1 MSEGPPFTDNKDI
14 KNGSEGGK
22 PVKTYAGKKLTPRQK
37 QRLRVGI
44 HQQELNKL
52 NEADGTM
59 EGIKKDEDQQTTAEY
74 SVLESADTQTLP
86 EVATETVKESAP
98 DPTPY
103 LVEYAHDYDERDSNS
118 IPKTPFQPGPSFSEI
133 SDTEVRGTESHYNI
147 TKEPAQ
153 SIRITGSEEVL
164 QTSHSEGSVAR
175 ATFPNGEVSN
185 QTVETK
191 ADTAPEVVQK
201 GSVSAVES
209 EEVAP
214 PKATPESSEPERTE
228 SSPSALSEV
237 ADPEMEKAI
246 QEFTELERELATR
259 GVTADNEPSIRKGR
273 KVLEMRAKDT
283 ETDPVVVGWHKEQY
297 MRYLQQHISEMKKM
311 VGESTPSARVEE
323 DVDVA
328 SEKVEATAPETN
340 VSPEKT
346 PTEASPKPASPAEKE
361 VDTTPKVV
369 KTAIPE
375 KNASDEIELELV
387 PKDAEN
393 VPEELTL
400 VPKEDESADREEKR
414 PDLSLE
420 QVPDEHGGAEE
431 KAPLESGETRK
442 IAPEAETF
450 TTDALASLDEN
461 DLRKLVE
468 HLNTARQTHS
478 ERDVYYGVINGLDS
492 APAFLPHVPE
502 LKELFDNA
510 PHDLVD
516 HLARTAEQ
524 ALGEKERNK
533 AAGRYA
539 EVIDYLDN
547 ARSMQTEQDVYSDVM
562 GTWQKTTDSP
572 LGIFRGRPDI
582 KERFAVGRG
591 KPYTSTRAAAH
602 DLIEYLAE
610 EAQRGMGQKSA
621 TERPAEKTAEEV
633 IAEDPQ
639 SSAETANTAEYEM
652 ADPDDEST
660 LKAVPMDATLK
671 ERPVY
676 EEGDPDDPSTWQV
689 VPIDAK
695 LKKLK
700 VHQEGD
706 PEDPSTWE
714 AVPTDAKLVPRESKK
729 TSESIAEAKQE
740 SEVAPKSETEP
751 QQEPVTE
758 EEATPTPDA
767 PAESA
772 EQVEPADP
780 EALAR
785 FHEARNAFKANAD
798 AIDAAKAALEEAV
811 GALQAEKSQNGF
823 VGLVTGT
830 RQAAKENIKQCEENY
845 INLVR
850 KVPSLRNERIEA
862 FRALRLKNAE
872 RQLGEAG
879 EGMTAGERMH
889 AKYAS
894 WYEAALDHRAE
905 NYKELMKQM
914 KQSADPET
922 RQSRIMGFL
931 SSKARAWSKLPLHKK
946 VLWGTTLSVPVA
958 AVAALSGAGLATAA
972 GVGGAVAA
980 RRAVGTAVGA
990 TLGVAMGSAAYEKL
1004 TDRDERLTREAVEA
1018 SREKVR
1024 QTYGTE
1030 AEVDPAEV
1038 LRTRK
1043 KIDEQSTTR
1052 KKVASGARFGVAAG
1066 TGFIA
1071 GAGTASAMGAL
1082 ENLASNVPDIP
1093 ETPPAGNGMV
1103 FDSGSPSP
1111 EAYTGALPVPPEVV
1125 PGADIP
1131 GVPPETT
1138 SGGNGNVFESGP
1150 IDLDAVRDPEPTMTP
1165 EVPTDLPSAE
1175 YAPNLPPAETA
1186 PDIVPEVVP
1195 DTAPEVVPDIAP
1207 EVAPDITPE
1216 VVPDIA
1222 PEVIT
1227 PSSIE
1232 VNIEPGGNLWDS
1244 VADKLES
1251 SKLIASKADIAE
1263 LRTSGGDWEEALA
1276 HRNHLIDELKDHF
1289 ADMSQQEL
1297 KDIGFTPNR
1306 FGEYNINDVFPG
1318 NKIDLT
1324 SVLGDSDKFS
1334 DAVTNA
1340 DKVSLRPAATSGIEL
1355 GGGPATPSPA
1365 EVIPTG
1371 SETPAPA
1378 EWSTQSDELS
1388 HLFDQYL
1395 NQSPDTG
1402 GAEDAA
1408 VSAVPEVPV
1417 ATENP
1422 LVDPEVLPDAD
1433 ATVTGEHPD
1442 MHPGAEP
1449 TPTLEDIMG
1458 GNRPETDTSTSIR
1471 NATDVTPVEPTVTE
1485 ALRSEVL
1492 QAEQAPTAEGAP
1504 APETA
1509 TNEEGVSTSEGAE
1522 ESAVAAQ
1529 EGAGAEE
1536 EAAELTNLPP
1546 EQSVSENLE
1555 QLAEID
1561 YHGVNTLNDFRSI
1574 WGELRE
1580 GINGSPLLSTPV
1592 LGRYVQLQSSWGP
1605 MSHVR
1610 LGDIYDSVDGA
1621 TFTIDGATHTLVPET
1636 EMMLRSIIDA
1646 TRELPGAEAT
1656 YELAEREGYSVGDYI
1671 KKLHE
1676 VRLAQ
1681 ENVSSLNR
1689 A

>member
-59 EGIKKDEDQQTTAEY
+59 EGIKKDEDQQTTAEHP
-74 SVLESADTQTLP
+74 VLESADTQTLA
-86 EVATETVKESAP
+86 EVPTETVEETAP

-133 SDTEVRGTESHYNI
+133 SDIEVRGTESHYNI
-147 TKEPAQ
+147 TKEPSQ

-175 ATFPNGEVSN
+175 ETFPTGEVSN

-191 ADTAPEVVQK
+191 ADIAPEVVQK
-201 GSVSAVES
+201 NSVSSVES

-214 PKATPESSEPERTE
+214 PEVTPESSEPERTE

-246 QEFTELERELATR
+246 QEFTELEHELATR

-283 ETDPVVVGWHKEQY
+283 ETDPVVIGWHKEQY
-297 MRYLQQHISEMKKM
+297 MRYLQQHISEMKEM
-311 VGESTPSARVEE
+311 VGESTPATRVEE

-328 SEKVEATAPETN
+328 PEKVEATAPETN

-346 PTEASPKPASPAEKE
+346 LTEASPKPTPPAEKE
-361 VDTTPKVV
+361 VDTTPKIV

-375 KNASDEIELELV
+375 KNASEEIELELV

-400 VPKEDESADREEKR
+400 VPKDDEQAQKESIGVSIEQQSERIGSSERLFATADEDSLRELTDAVAHARVEGKEH
-414 PDLSLE
+414 DLYSRIM
-420 QVPDEHGGAEE
+420 GAW
-431 KAPLESGETRK
+431 SGETPRILK
-442 IAPEAETF
+442 DVRPV
-450 TTDALASLDEN
+450 
-461 DLRKLVE
+461 LRQ
-468 HLNTARQTHS
+468 RF
-478 ERDVYYGVINGLDS
+478 GL
-492 APAFLPHVPE
+492 
-502 LKELFDNA
+502 
-510 PHDLVD
+510 
-516 HLARTAEQ
+516 
-524 ALGEKERNK
+524 
-533 AAGRYA
+533 
-539 EVIDYLDN
+539 
-547 ARSMQTEQDVYSDVM
+547 
-562 GTWQKTTDSP
+562 
-572 LGIFRGRPDI
+572 
-582 KERFAVGRG
+582 GRG
-591 KPYTSTRAAAH
+591 KPYQSATRAVQDLLNYLEDEAFKAKEVLGNKEVANVVEDTPVFDRLETRESAH
-602 DLIEYLAE
+602 
-610 EAQRGMGQKSA
+610 EAGDVDN
-621 TERPAEKTAEEV
+621 P
-633 IAEDPQ
+633 
-639 SSAETANTAEYEM
+639 
-652 ADPDDEST
+652 ST
-660 LKAVPMDATLK
+660 WEAVPMDATLK

-714 AVPTDAKLVPRESKK
+714 AVPMDAKLVPRESKK
-729 TSESIAEAKQE
+729 TSESIAEVEQE
-740 SEVAPKSETEP
+740 PDVAPKSETEP
-751 QQEPVTE
+751 QQGPVTE

-785 FHEARNAFKANAD
+785 FHEARDAFKANAD
-798 AIDAAKAALEEAV
+798 AIDAAKTALEEAV

-830 RQAAKENIKQCEENY
+830 RQAAKENIKQCEEDY
-845 INLVR
+845 LNLVR
-850 KVPSLRNERIEA
+850 KVPALRNERIEA
-862 FRALRLKNAE
+862 FRSLRLKNAE
-872 RQLGEAG
+872 RQVSEAG

-922 RQSRIMGFL
+922 RQSRIMSFV

-1004 TDRDERLTREAVEA
+1004 TDRDERLTGEALEA

-1024 QTYGTE
+1024 RTYGTE

-1071 GAGTASAMGAL
+1071 GAGTASAMGAV
-1082 ENLASNVPDIP
+1082 ENLASSVPDIP
-1093 ETPPAGNGMV
+1093 ETPPVGNGMV

-1111 EAYTGALPVPPEVV
+1111 EAYMDTPPVSPDTEPLSPIRSGRELIE
-1125 PGADIP
+1125 GDAT
-1131 GVPPETT
+1131 EAT
-1138 SGGNGNVFESGP
+1138 SPRGNGLVFESRP
-1150 IDLDAVRDPEPTMTP
+1150 IDLDAIRDADTQVTP
-1165 EVPTDLPSAE
+1165 E
-1175 YAPNLPPAETA
+1175 APADLPPAEEVSDLA
-1186 PDIVPEVVP
+1186 P
-1195 DTAPEVVPDIAP
+1195 T

-1216 VVPDIA
+1216 VLPDSPPEVVPDTPPEVAPDIA
-1222 PEVIT
+1222 PEVVPLESGTVGLSAADTEGGGAEATGIAEEGGEGEVEGTEEADAEVVPT
-1227 PSSIE
+1227 PIE
-1232 VNIEPGGNLWDS
+1232 TPEIVVDIQPGGNLWNS
-1244 VADKLES
+1244 IASKLES
-1251 SKLIASKADIAE
+1251 SGLIETKDQIEALKA
-1263 LRTSGGDWEEALA
+1263 SGGDWEEALA
-1276 HRNHLIDELKDHF
+1276 HRNHFIDELKDHF
-1289 ADMSQQEL
+1289 ENMSQDEL
-1297 KDIGFTPNR
+1297 REMGFRADRN
-1306 FGEYNINDVFPG
+1306 GEYNINRVWPND
-1318 NKIDLT
+1318 KIDLT
-1324 SVLGDSDKFS
+1324 RVLGDPEKFTT
-1334 DAVTNA
+1334 AVSNA
-1340 DKVSLRPAATSGIEL
+1340 DNVGLRPAATSGIEP
-1355 GGGPATPSPA
+1355 GSGPTAPTPA
-1365 EVIPTG
+1365 ETPPTG
-1371 SETPAPA
+1371 GETPAPA

-1395 NQSPDTG
+1395 DQGPEAG
-1402 GAEDAA
+1402 GAEDAVA
-1408 VSAVPEVPV
+1408 SSVPEAPI
-1417 ATENP
+1417 AP
-1422 LVDPEVLPDAD
+1422 GVLPDDTEALPD
-1433 ATVTGEHPD
+1433 TDVTVTGEHPD

-1449 TPTLEDIMG
+1449 TPTYEDIVG
-1458 GNRPETDTSTSIR
+1458 NNRPRTNSPASTW
-1471 NATDVTPVEPTVTE
+1471 NAVEATPVPPAEITEELTPEILQPEQPT
-1485 ALRSEVL
+1485 EVVRAEEVSTNTT
-1492 QAEQAPTAEGAP
+1492 AEQASTAESTP
-1504 APETA
+1504 TPETA
-1509 TNEEGVSTSEGAE
+1509 ANEEAQPTPESTGESSAAAE
-1522 ESAVAAQ
+1522 E
-1529 EGAGAEE
+1529 GTGTE
-1536 EAAELTNLPP
+1536 EAPRTADLTP

-1555 QLAEID
+1555 QLAEVD
-1561 YHGVNTLNDFRSI
+1561 YHGINTLNDFRAI
-1574 WGELRE
+1574 WGDLRE
-1580 GINGSPLLSTPV
+1580 GVNGSPLLSTPV

-1610 LGDIYDSVDGA
+1610 LGDIYDNIDGA
-1621 TFTIDGATHTLVPET
+1621 TFTIDGVTHTLVPET

-1656 YELAEREGYSVGDYI
+1656 YELAEREGYSVGEYV

-1681 ENVSSLNR
+1681 DNIASSNR